1 MSSNH
6 ECLQCGSR
14 LVEIDHYGERLGLSR
29 LQCLAKRGTHPR
41 DRIRVGAARRSPP
54 VDALRN
60 PLGETL
66 KVSAS
71 PERGRISFS
80 LYKMAVNAA
89 KHYLPTCDF
98 EATKSCSGARACRL
112 APDDIIALRAIKAAT
127 AEHDEQSDLERQAV
141 KGCALCFSTGSSGLL
156 AAQAFAAK
164 RVHNYSFVGRIGP
177 VIVPRNMALDHKS

>member
-1 MSSNH
+1 MSSTLVSRGWENW
-6 ECLQCGSR
+6 ESATYVVKSRMSTMRSR
-14 LVEIDHYGERLGLSR
+14 LVEIDQYGERPGLSR

-80 LYKMAVNAA
+80 LCKMAVNAA
-89 KHYLPTCDF
+89 KNIFRRVTFRPRRVRGTIPF
-98 EATKSCSGARACRL
+98 GRRKRPQEAR
-112 APDDIIALRAIKAAT
+112 PEAA
-127 AEHDEQSDLERQAV
+127 SD
-141 KGCALCFSTGSSGLL
+141 GNGSV
-156 AAQAFAAK
+156 ATE
-164 RVHNYSFVGRIGP
+164 
-177 VIVPRNMALDHKS
+177 D

>member
-1 MSSNH
+1 MSSTLVSRGWENW
-6 ECLQCGSR
+6 ESATYVVKSRMSTMRSR

-41 DRIRVGAARRSPP
+41 DRIRVGAARGSPP

-98 EATKSCSGARACRL
+98 EATKPCSWRESL
-112 APDDIIALRAIKAAT
+112 P
-127 AEHDEQSDLERQAV
+127 
-141 KGCALCFSTGSSGLL
+141 
-156 AAQAFAAK
+156 
-164 RVHNYSFVGRIGP
+164 
-177 VIVPRNMALDHKS
+177 

>member
-6 ECLQCGSR
+6 ECLQCGGR

-66 KVSAS
+66 KVTAS

-98 EATKSCSGARACRL
+98 EATKPCSWRGSL
-112 APDDIIALRAIKAAT
+112 PT
-127 AEHDEQSDLERQAV
+127 
-141 KGCALCFSTGSSGLL
+141 CA
-156 AAQAFAAK
+156 
-164 RVHNYSFVGRIGP
+164 
-177 VIVPRNMALDHKS
+177 

>member
-1 MSSNH
+1 MSSTLVSRGWENW
-6 ECLQCGSR
+6 ESATYVVKSRMSTCGGR

-66 KVSAS
+66 KVTAS

-112 APDDIIALRAIKAAT
+112 APDDIVALRAI
-127 AEHDEQSDLERQAV
+127 QAQ
-141 KGCALCFSTGSSGLL
+141 KID
-156 AAQAFAAK
+156 AK
-164 RVHNYSFVGRIGP
+164 
-177 VIVPRNMALDHKS
+177 